1 MKRVALLLTKDEL
14 MFLSQFMDTIG
25 NEIPVFNSNKHFD
38 SIKASVDAV
47 IVNAAIW
54 EHDNGNQN

>member
-14 MFLSQFMDTIG
+14 MFLSQFMDTVG
-25 NEIPVFNSNKHFD
+25 NEIPIFRSDKNFD

-47 IVNAAIW
+47 IVNAALW

>member
-14 MFLSQFMDTIG
+14 MFLSQFIDTVG
-25 NEIPVFNSNKHFD
+25 NEIPVFRSDKNFD

-47 IVNAAIW
+47 IVNAALW

>member
-1 MKRVALLLTKDEL
+1 MERAAILLTKDEL
-14 MFLSQFMDTIG
+14 IFLSQFMDTVG
-25 NEIPVFNSNKHFD
+25 DNIPAFKANKNFD
-38 SIKASVDAV
+38 TIKASVDAV